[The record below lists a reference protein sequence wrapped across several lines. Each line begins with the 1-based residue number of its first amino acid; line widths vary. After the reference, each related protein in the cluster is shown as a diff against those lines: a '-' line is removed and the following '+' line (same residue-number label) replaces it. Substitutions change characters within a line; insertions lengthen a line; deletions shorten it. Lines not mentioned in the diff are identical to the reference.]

1 MHNAVSSRPHQP
13 AAGLT
18 IFMTAASPAVS
29 APLAAALAAA
39 GHRVLALGAAA
50 CDNVA
55 GASHIPMSLGSRDAV
70 AQAFAQGEERLGP
83 ADLLIHDA
91 MPAMPAA
98 ARRVTDQS
106 YAQWNQLT
114 HETVRAALYCLQA
127 GAAHFAGRSGCVL
140 LLGPAMALVGAA
152 GLVPLT
158 TALEAQRSLMKSA
171 ARQWGKNGL
180 RLNWLALADANY
192 PQLAAA
198 VIPVVPEL
206 GPPPPALGRS
216 PAVGDELAA
225 LVAFFGGPAGSA
237 LTGATLNAD
246 GGNWMVP

>member
-1 MHNAVSSRPHQP
+1 
-13 AAGLT
+13 
-18 IFMTAASPAVS
+18 MTAASPAVS
-29 APLAAALAAA
+29 APLAGALAAA
-39 GHRVLALGAAA
+39 GHSVLALGAAA
-50 CDNVA
+50 RDNVA

-70 AQAFAQGEERLGP
+70 ARAFAQAEQRLGR
-83 ADLLIHDA
+83 ADLIVHDAMPA

-98 ARRVTDQS
+98 ARRLTDQS
-106 YAQWNQLT
+106 YAEWNQLT
-114 HETVRAALYCLQA
+114 HETVRAALYVLQA
-127 GAAHFAGRSGCVL
+127 AAGHFAGRAGSVL

-192 PQLAAA
+192 PQLATAA
-198 VIPVVPEL
+198 IPVVPEL

-216 PAVGDELAA
+216 PEVGDDLAA
-225 LVAFFGGPAGSA
+225 LVAFFGGPAASA